1 VNIATFL
8 HESSRCF
15 GARPAVTWRNETL
28 TYRNLSDRAAKF
40 AMWLGSANPPDG
52 VLERGAGPGERVVLF
67 LDNRPELL
75 IAMFGT
81 WHACAIVVPCN
92 VRLTV
97 DELAFVL
104 TDCSASVVV
113 TDEAHA
119 DVARKAAGST
129 VRVLVA
135 GEDFDTALLDAEPGI
150 GSMPAEVD
158 PESTAWIF
166 YTSGTTGRPKGAM
179 LSHAVLNFVT
189 VSWLA
194 DLTALDEL
202 DVTLHAA
209 PLSHGAGFHALAATA
224 RAVHQLIPDTPSFDP
239 PGTLEFIRT
248 HGVTNTWM
256 VPTQIVMLTEAAAKL
271 DVPIAIPS
279 LRYVVYGGAPM
290 TPVAMTKALKQFGSI
305 FVQLFGQGESP
316 MMITVLRRQ
325 DHVPELL
332 GSAGRGRAG
341 IEVRI
346 VDAND
351 APVAVDEIG
360 ELVVRGASVMSGYWN
375 RPEATA
381 ETIVDGW
388 LHTGDLGR
396 MDARGIVWL
405 LDRAKDMI
413 ISGGS
418 NIYAVEVEQVLTTH
432 PAVRE
437 VAVIGV
443 PDDLWGER
451 VVAVI
456 VPNVGV
462 SGLEGLDVTNLDLV
476 NPGGVALDTAA
487 LDAHARIT
495 LAGYKVPRSYVVV
508 ESLPRNAY
516 GKVLKRELRVTY
528 ADSTTTSS
536 RKDSQRA

>member
-8 HESSRCF
+8 HESSRSF
-15 GARPAVTWRNETL
+15 GARPAVTWRDETL
-28 TYRNLSDRAAKF
+28 SYSALGDRATRF
-40 AMWLGSANPPDG
+40 AQWLGSMG
-52 VLERGAGPGERVVLF
+52 VAPGERVVLF
-67 LDNRPELL
+67 LENRPELL

-81 WHACAIVVPCN
+81 WYGGAVVVPCN
-92 VRLTV
+92 VRLTA
-97 DELAFVL
+97 DELVFVL
-104 TDCSASVVV
+104 TDCAASVII

-119 DVARKAAGST
+119 DVARKAAGTT
-129 VRVLVA
+129 VHVLVA
-135 GEDFDTALLDAEPGI
+135 GEDFDAALIDAVPGI
-150 GSMPAEVD
+150 GSGPAEVA
-158 PESTAWIF
+158 PVSTAWIF

-194 DLTALDEL
+194 DLTPLDEF

-224 RAVHQLIPDTPSFDP
+224 RAAHQLIPDTSSFDP
-239 PGTLEFIRT
+239 AATLAFIRA

-271 DVPIAIPS
+271 ETPIAIPS
-279 LRYVVYGGAPM
+279 LKHVVYGGAPI
-290 TPVAMTKALKQFGSI
+290 TPVAMTKALTQFGSI

-316 MMITVLRRQ
+316 MMITMLRRQ

-332 GSAGRGRAG
+332 GSAGRARAG

-346 VDAND
+346 VDTTD
-351 APVAVDEIG
+351 VPVAADEIG

-396 MDARGIVWL
+396 MGTDGIVWL

-418 NIYAVEVEQVLTTH
+418 NIYAVEVEQVLNTH
-432 PAVRE
+432 PSVRE

-456 VPNVGV
+456 VPNADGFKP
-462 SGLEGLDVTNLDLV
+462 GALDLESPDTT
-476 NPGGVALDTAA
+476 NLDTAA
-487 LDAHARIT
+487 LDPLLLDTGALDAHARLT
-495 LAGYKVPRSYVVV
+495 LAGYKVPRAYVVA

-516 GKVLKRELRVTY
+516 GKVLKRELRATY
-528 ADSTTTSS
+528 AGTT
-536 RKDSQRA
+536 K